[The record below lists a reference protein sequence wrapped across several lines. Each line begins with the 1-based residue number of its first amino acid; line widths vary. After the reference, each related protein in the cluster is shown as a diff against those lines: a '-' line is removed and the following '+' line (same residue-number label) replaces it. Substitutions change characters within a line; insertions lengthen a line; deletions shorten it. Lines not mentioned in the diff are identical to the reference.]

1 MTTEQEIIDTLAG
14 LRIDWS
20 ATPQSFLE
28 LWHQEICTQEDF
40 ERSQRQLY
48 EDVGRAY
55 WFIHV
60 QNMEARLALFYSRR
74 PGYWETMLIPQ
85 RYSPLLP
92 EDLERSVEGAGGALN
107 WSGHYPLDGWS
118 LEKVRLSYLG
128 ARS

>member
-20 ATPQSFLE
+20 TTPQSFLE
-28 LWHQEICTQEDF
+28 LWHQQIRTQEDF

-60 QNMEARLALFYSRR
+60 QNMEARLALFYCTR
-74 PGYWETMLIPQ
+74 PGYWETMLIPH
-85 RYSPLLP
+85 RYCPLVP
-92 EDLERSVEGAGGALN
+92 EDLERSVE
-107 WSGHYPLDGWS
+107 
-118 LEKVRLSYLG
+118 
-128 ARS
+128 